1 VTNAEKLQMAS
12 AFGDM
17 TADVI
22 ALRLS
27 RDLFVEQ
34 LSATIAERNALG
46 EDVDAIS
53 ILLDRERDLADAL
66 AEALRGVLK
75 ALVGVE
81 APIASPRREAQ
92 IAPVVKAARAVL
104 PRHDAARGK

>member
-1 VTNAEKLQMAS
+1 MAENLA
-12 AFGDM
+12 
-17 TADVI
+17 

-27 RDLFVEQ
+27 RDQMAHQ
-34 LSATIAERNALG
+34 LSVTIQERDAERSL
-46 EDVDAIS
+46 S
-53 ILLDRERDLADAL
+53 DAL

-81 APIASPRREAQ
+81 APIASPWREAQ